1 MPGAAVD
8 AVVIGAGPNGLVA
21 ANLLADRGWDVLVC
35 ETAPTP
41 GGAVRSEELIE
52 PGFVND
58 VFSAFYPLGAASPVI
73 RSLQLEQFGLR
84 WRSAPYALAH
94 PTLDGTCPVL
104 STDINET
111 AASLDE
117 YAPGDGDGDAWR
129 ALFARWQRLRSG
141 LIDGLFTPI
150 PPLRATARLALASR
164 HDGPLRLARFA
175 LLPARRL
182 VTEEFTSPQARRLF
196 TGSAMHADLSPD
208 QTLSG
213 FFGFVLNCLGQ
224 EIGWPVPEGG
234 AGRLTDALVARLQA
248 HGGHVRCN
256 APVGRVLISDG
267 RATGVRAGG
276 EEIAVTRAV
285 LADVDAPRLYR
296 DLVGLEHLSARTRDD
311 LRRFEF
317 DHGVFKIDWNLDA
330 PVPWTAEGARRAGVV
345 HVAESLDSMTE
356 TRAQIARRLL
366 PAEPLLLVGQQ
377 SMTDPTRMPAGKE
390 TLWAYSHV
398 PRTISGDAAGEIAI
412 EGEFD
417 ASTRE
422 RFADRMQAR
431 IEALAPGF
439 CSSIRGRHVMAP
451 ADLQTRDGNLVGGAI
466 NGGTGQLYQQLVF
479 RPLPGLGR
487 PETPVRGLYLASASA
502 HPGGGVHGACG
513 SNAARAALLHDRL
526 RSARPGH

>member
-1 MPGAAVD
+1 VPDAAD

-35 ETAPTP
+35 EAAPTP

-84 WRSAPYALAH
+84 WRTAPYALAH

-104 STDINET
+104 STDIEGT
-111 AASLDE
+111 VASLDE
-117 YAPGDGDGDAWR
+117 YAPGDGDAWR
-129 ALFARWQRLRSG
+129 ALFARWQRLRGG

-213 FFGFVLNCLGQ
+213 IFGFILNCLGQ

-234 AGRLTDALVARLQA
+234 AGRLTDALVARLHA
-248 HGGHVRCN
+248 RGGRVRCN
-256 APVGRVLISDG
+256 APVDRVLIRDG
-267 RATGVRAGG
+267 RAAGVRAED
-276 EEIAVTRAV
+276 EEIAATRAV
-285 LADVDAPRLYR
+285 LADVDAPRLYQE
-296 DLVGLEHLSARTRDD
+296 LVGLEHLSPRVRDD

-317 DHGVFKIDWNLDA
+317 DHGVFKVDWTLDA
-330 PVPWTAEGARRAGVV
+330 PVPWSAPGARRAGVV
-345 HVAESLDSMTE
+345 HVAESVDAMTE
-356 TRAQIARRLL
+356 TRAQIARGLL
-366 PAEPLLLVGQQ
+366 PTEPLLLIGQQ

-390 TLWAYSHV
+390 TLWAYTHV
-398 PRTISGDAAGEIAI
+398 PRTIHADAAGDIAI
-412 EGEFD
+412 NGVFD
-417 ASTRE
+417 ASARDH
-422 RFADRMQAR
+422 FADRVQAR

-439 CSSIRGRHVMAP
+439 TASIRGRHVMTP
-451 ADLQTRDGNLVGGAI
+451 HDLQTRDGNLVGGAI
-466 NGGTGQLYQQLVF
+466 NGGTSQLYQQLVF

-513 SNAARAALLHDRL
+513 SNAARAALWHDRL
-526 RSARPGH
+526 RSARPSR

>member
-1 MPGAAVD
+1 MPDAAAE

-35 ETAPTP
+35 EAASTP
-41 GGAVRSEELIE
+41 GGAVRSEALIE

-73 RSLQLEQFGLR
+73 RSLQLERFGLR
-84 WRSAPYALAH
+84 WRRAPYALAH

-104 STDINET
+104 STDMEET
-111 AASLDE
+111 AASLDAF
-117 YAPGDGDGDAWR
+117 APGDGDAWR
-129 ALFARWQRLRSG
+129 ALFARWQRLRGG

-248 HGGHVRCN
+248 KGGRVRCN
-256 APVGRVLISDG
+256 APVDRVLISDG
-267 RATGVRAGG
+267 RASGVRAGG
-276 EEIAVTRAV
+276 EEIAATRAV

-296 DLVGLEHLSARTRDD
+296 ELVGLEYLSPRVRDD
-311 LRRFEF
+311 LKRFEF
-317 DHGVFKIDWNLDA
+317 DHGVFKIDWTLDA
-330 PVPWTAEGARRAGVV
+330 PVPWTAEAARRAGVV
-345 HVAESLDSMTE
+345 HITESLDAMTE
-356 TRAQIARRLL
+356 TRAQIARGLL
-366 PAEPLLLVGQQ
+366 PSEPLLLVGQQ
-377 SMTDPTRMPAGKE
+377 SMTDPTRMPEGKE
-390 TLWAYSHV
+390 TLWAYAHV
-398 PRTISGDAAGEIAI
+398 PRTIRGDAADEITIDGA
-412 EGEFD
+412 FD

-451 ADLQTRDGNLVGGAI
+451 ADLQARNGNLVGGAI

-513 SNAARAALLHDRL
+513 SNAARAVLWHDRL
-526 RSARPGH
+526 RSTRSGR